1 MKGIRSL
8 ILGFFLVAILGSGHF
23 ASADKTIQLPEV
35 RVTATRKP
43 LTLKVPEPEINKTAL
58 STKLNLNKSLSTK
71 NESSQNTTQIEE
83 CKGVKL
89 NTNLPFLWKCI
100 GVSNS
105 GSVNQLN
112 AFPIMIKGLM
122 KIIISIVLVTSF
134 LLIVAGGVMMASW
147 GYRATNFSDG
157 KAMITTVAQALAM
170 LGASGVILKLINP
183 NFFN

>member
-8 ILGFFLVAILGSGHF
+8 ILGFFAVVILGMGHF
-23 ASADKTIQLPEV
+23 TFATITVDGGTFNEV
-35 RVTATRKP
+35 VVTAKRKP
-43 LTLKVPEPEINKTAL
+43 LHLEAPGSEIDMKLL
-58 STKLNLNKSLSTK
+58 STNLNKPLS
-71 NESSQNTTQIEE
+71 NETSQSASKTEE

>member
-8 ILGFFLVAILGSGHF
+8 ILGFFLLAILGVGHF
-23 ASADKTIQLPEV
+23 AFATTDIDGGTLNEV
-35 RVTATRKP
+35 VVTAKR
-43 LTLKVPEPEINKTAL
+43 N
-58 STKLNLNKSLSTK
+58 
-71 NESSQNTTQIEE
+71 SSQDSSSISKGGEKTNTSQTEE

-147 GYRATNFSDG
+147 GYRATNFSEG